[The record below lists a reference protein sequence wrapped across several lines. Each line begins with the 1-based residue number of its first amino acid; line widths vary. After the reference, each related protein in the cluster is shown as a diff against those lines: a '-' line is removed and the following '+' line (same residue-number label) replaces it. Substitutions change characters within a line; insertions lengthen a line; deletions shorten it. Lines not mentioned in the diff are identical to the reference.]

1 MPSRYTSSADVN
13 AMVARVAPAVL
24 ELLAD
29 CVPRRKK
36 AIVEALAERHRKDKV
51 ERTVIR
57 LAVFGEIID
66 RGEGYALPPPTPD

>member
-29 CVPRRKK
+29 GVPQRRIDGLVGFDF
-36 AIVEALAERHRKDKV
+36 ARAGRPSPPRCYGKV
-51 ERTVIR
+51 MPRNST
-57 LAVFGEIID
+57 G
-66 RGEGYALPPPTPD
+66 